1 MTARTGAVKTG
12 HGTSSDQ
19 IVRGRGFARGS
30 RKLDRS
36 SRGYAAGIGAIHQSV
51 SCHPHAAQADQELLD
66 GGSLYWVIK
75 GNVQARQKL
84 VGIEPFTDNEGIG
97 RCRLVLDPV
106 LVHTRWQPKRPFQ
119 GWRYL
124 KDDDKPA
131 DLGDDEGMEDLPPE
145 LRGELAS
152 LGLL

>member
-1 MTARTGAVKTG
+1 MSVNLIKLCVGIENVDHLAQVQMVRMDTART
-12 HGTSSDQ
+12 
-19 IVRGRGFARGS
+19 RGE
-30 RKLDRS
+30 KPQL
-36 SRGYAAGIGAIHQSV
+36 
-51 SCHPHAAQADQELLD
+51 CHVTRNTPRRRNEVLD

-131 DLGDDEGMEDLPPE
+131 DLGDDEGIEDLPPE

>member
-1 MTARTGAVKTG
+1 MALHLIKLCVGA
-12 HGTSSDQ
+12 D
-19 IVRGRGFARGS
+19 
-30 RKLDRS
+30 
-36 SRGYAAGIGAIHQSV
+36 SV
-51 SCHPHAAQADQELLD
+51 EDLEAWIAHRIDLQRAVGQEPHHVHVTRMQPKRADELLS

-84 VGIEPFTDNEGIG
+84 IGIEPFTDNEGIG
-97 RCRLVLDPV
+97 RCRLVLDPE

-124 KDDDKPA
+124 KDEDKPA
-131 DLGDDEGMEDLPPE
+131 DLGDDEGIEDLPPD